1 MKIRLDQLIFERG
14 LAPSRS
20 RARDFILQGKVQVNG
35 LNQTKPASTFPEDCE
50 IKILVSNYV
59 SRGAQ
64 KLEHALKTFQ
74 INPQNLIVADIGAST
89 GGFTDY
95 LIHHGA
101 QKVYAI
107 DVGQNQLASS
117 LRQNPKV
124 INLESTDI
132 RHLETLP
139 EKVDL
144 IVIDVSYISLK
155 LILPH
160 LTKFL
165 QAKAPIVALLKP
177 QFEAGPSRL
186 PKDGV
191 IKKPEVLQSI
201 LDEFQL
207 WCGENYFQIEQS
219 TPSPITGKSGN
230 KEFLYLLLPTTEK

>member
-20 RARDFILQGKVQVNG
+20 RARDLILQGKVQVNG
-35 LNQTKPASTFPEDCE
+35 LDQTKPAAPFPQDCA
-50 IKILVSNYV
+50 IKILASTYV

-64 KLEHALKTFQ
+64 KLEHALKTFA
-74 INPQNLIVADIGAST
+74 IKPQNLIVADIGAST

-95 LIHHGA
+95 LLHHAA

-160 LTKFL
+160 LPKFL
-165 QAKAPIVALLKP
+165 QPNCPIIALFKP

-191 IKKPEVLQSI
+191 IKKPEILQSI

-207 WCGENYFQIEQS
+207 WCAENSFQIKQS